1 MPENTPTQDQEAM
14 EERQA
19 LAQHII
25 NCLSPH
31 GMRGLKLMTGA
42 GPFAL
47 EKNGISFRF
56 KGSPKAN
63 HAKITLNGKDLFDVV
78 LTKIKGTDCTTV
90 FDGRDLYDDA
100 LEELFRSET
109 GLETKVPT
117 VTETPQ

>member
-1 MPENTPTQDQEAM
+1 MTENTPTPAQEAM

-25 NCLSPH
+25 NCLSPQ
-31 GMRGLKLMTGA
+31 GMRGLKLMTSA

-47 EKNGISFRF
+47 EQNGISFRF

-63 HAKITLNGKDLFDVV
+63 HVKITLNGKDLFDVV

-90 FDGRDLYDDA
+90 FDGEDFYDDS

-109 GLETKVPT
+109 GLETRVPT
-117 VTETPQ
+117 VISAPE

>member
-31 GMRGLKLMTGA
+31 GMKGLKLMTGA

-47 EKNGISFRF
+47 EKNGLSFRF
-56 KGSPKAN
+56 KESPEGQPCQDN
-63 HAKITLNGKDLFDVV
+63 PEREGPLRRGPDENQGNRLHHRL
-78 LTKIKGTDCTTV
+78 
-90 FDGRDLYDDA
+90 
-100 LEELFRSET
+100 
-109 GLETKVPT
+109 
-117 VTETPQ
+117 

>member
-1 MPENTPTQDQEAM
+1 MPENTPTENQEAM

-31 GMRGLKLMTGA
+31 GMRGLKLMTSA
-42 GPFAL
+42 GPFTL

>member
-1 MPENTPTQDQEAM
+1 MPDNEASAAQEAM
-14 EERQA
+14 EEKQA

-25 NCLSPH
+25 NCISPH

-63 HAKITLNGKDLFDVV
+63 HAKITLNGKDLFDMV
-78 LTKIKGTDCTTV
+78 LTKIRGTDCTTV
-90 FDGRDLYDDA
+90 YEGKDLYDDN

-109 GLETKVPT
+109 GLETRVPT
-117 VTETPQ
+117 FKSAPE